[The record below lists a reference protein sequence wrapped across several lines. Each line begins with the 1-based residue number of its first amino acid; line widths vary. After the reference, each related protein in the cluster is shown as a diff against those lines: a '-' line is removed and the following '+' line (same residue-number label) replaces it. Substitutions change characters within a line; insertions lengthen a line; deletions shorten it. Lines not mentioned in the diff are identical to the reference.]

1 MDARTQTGAAGAA
14 TGSPTLDA
22 RMGALHVQADTVSRS
37 VFDIV
42 AMLAERES
50 ALKEQ
55 KSALESETGK
65 QEAALQAL
73 HDRLRREMASERQAL
88 DVEKAFVAAAS
99 SSPLVVLS
107 VGGTKFTARRDTL
120 ARAPGFFGALFS
132 GRHTVPAQ
140 EDGSYFIERDPTHFS
155 LILRWLSDGRD
166 NFSALPRA
174 TKIALAEEADYYAL
188 DDLLTAING
197 TDHLRALSE
206 GDAAI
211 RREENLRRAAFARCE
226 SLVRAAS
233 IAQAAATPLP
243 EAPRDDL
250 DDDAP
255 MPSFSVGAA
264 GSGGRSRGGSR
275 RPGREPVTPVKAA
288 ARPFLTPLTSLRL
301 SATRRRDEA
310 SEWAERVR
318 EACNHIHN
326 GFYDFRDVLAIAAST
341 GPMAGC
347 VRLDMVDRR
356 LDMVDR
362 PNVPQWIGAVGQ
374 LLPFRRVTHS
384 PAGYPLLFEQFAAHH
399 NELEPSQCVLVR
411 TLDEWKL
418 AFSRHNPDILDR
430 LGSVSCPARCKWV
443 IAGGSVLRA
452 LLRRP
457 PAAAAFDDTDV
468 DIFIVAEE
476 AADATRLA
484 ESIWCALAADGEE
497 WVLSRGQYVINM
509 IRSGGELAS
518 AAQPPVQIVLR
529 LYESP
534 SEVLHG
540 FDVDPC
546 AVAFDGEGLHALPR
560 AIEALRTGYGV
571 LNPLHAWPR
580 AHVRAASGQVCRAR
594 LRRRRA
600 RTAVA
605 SRRSQGGQCRA
616 GGPEGALALAAPR
629 CGALTGAAPAQSAQH
644 AAAVTQARLR
654 PRALLLQLWGPHTL
668 SRAADAVPRRSSP
681 HQHQLGQLHDGPG
694 RRDCKRARR
703 VGVVARGPVPPAG
716 KRGGDERRRARRAL
730 GNHPR
735 RGPRESPHPARA

>member
-73 HDRLRREMASERQAL
+73 HDRLRRELASERQAL

-99 SSPLVVLS
+99 SSQLVVLS

-255 MPSFSVGAA
+255 MPSFS
-264 GSGGRSRGGSR
+264 
-275 RPGREPVTPVKAA
+275 AA

-341 GPMAGC
+341 
-347 VRLDMVDRR
+347 
-356 LDMVDR
+356 
-362 PNVPQWIGAVGQ
+362 AVGQ

-571 LNPLHAWPR
+571 LNPLHAWPTEPTYEL
-580 AHVRAASGQVCRAR
+580 R
-594 LRRRRA
+594 LAKYAGRGF
-600 RTAVA
+600 AVA
-605 SRRSQGGQCRA
+605 VPGLQWHLVDRKAVNAALVDLKGLSRLLLLDAERS
-616 GGPEGALALAAPR
+616 
-629 CGALTGAAPAQSAQH
+629 
-644 AAAVTQARLR
+644 
-654 PRALLLQLWGPHTL
+654 RALHQLRALNTPLPSLKHVFGRVRFFSNYGAHTR
-668 SRAADAVPRRSSP
+668 SRELPTQYHDARHLTNISWDNYMTDPGDATANAPDASAWWLVVPCHQLESEEVMNADARAEHWAIILDADRENLRIPRELEWSTTPRTREYLNAGEVGLEQRYFASVYSRRRSS
-681 HQHQLGQLHDGPG
+681 G
-694 RRDCKRARR
+694 ARR
-703 VGVVARGPVPPAG
+703 GR
-716 KRGGDERRRARRAL
+716 DSL
-730 GNHPR
+730 
-735 RGPRESPHPARA
+735 